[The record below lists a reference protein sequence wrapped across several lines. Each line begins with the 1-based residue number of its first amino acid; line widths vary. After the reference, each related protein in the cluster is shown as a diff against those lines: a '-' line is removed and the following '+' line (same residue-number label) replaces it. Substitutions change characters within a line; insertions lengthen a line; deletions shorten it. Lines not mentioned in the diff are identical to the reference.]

1 MAANELIRRAQAE
14 RMRAL
19 VHTPTFL
26 VVAGSLPGLHA
37 ATSAVDGLAIGMVS
51 AVSILAMAA
60 LARPLRAVTGRFTY
74 IPVTLMV
81 SATVAVLMGFAVRV
95 VDPVVHEDLGIY
107 IPLAAANAMAM
118 TFVAVDGFSA
128 APAKGSRAGTA
139 CFAAACSCA
148 ALALIGFLNGMLTTG
163 QVFGLTMGELAAT
176 PIAIFG
182 TPAGSLLILAL
193 VATFVQSVEHA
204 AAVSRAERD
213 GSAQAATEG
222 GER

>member
-37 ATSAVDGLAIGMVS
+37 ATSAVDGLAIGIVS

-81 SATVAVLMGFAVRV
+81 SATGPRRR
-95 VDPVVHEDLGIY
+95 P
-107 IPLAAANAMAM
+107 
-118 TFVAVDGFSA
+118 
-128 APAKGSRAGTA
+128 
-139 CFAAACSCA
+139 
-148 ALALIGFLNGMLTTG
+148 
-163 QVFGLTMGELAAT
+163 
-176 PIAIFG
+176 
-182 TPAGSLLILAL
+182 PAGGGGDGVPERPESG
-193 VATFVQSVEHA
+193 
-204 AAVSRAERD
+204 RAP
-213 GSAQAATEG
+213 
-222 GER
+222 